1 MAREE
6 ETSAQSEAFGLSRR
20 VFMTSA
26 GVVAAAAPL
35 QSLAASSTGAEG
47 EFDIIVVGSGCAGLS
62 AAVAAVDHGASVLI
76 LEKGPVVGGQTQKS
90 HGVCWIPNNEFMRSR
105 GMVDS
110 RDDALR
116 YMARLSY
123 PERYNPSHETL
134 GMSPQVFS
142 LMEVFYDQA
151 SQIAQIMRKSG
162 AWQQKMA
169 ISRTGRIAC
178 DYFAH
183 IPENKSI
190 LGRPVETDP
199 GDGRRGFGG
208 DMVFQLHSYVKDR
221 GARTLVNQ
229 RVTRIL
235 REPDGRV
242 SGVVSRTE
250 DGKET
255 AFRARKA
262 VIFGSGGF
270 SMNEDLCAEYLR
282 GPILGTSAVPQNE
295 GDLIPMAIETGARL
309 GAMNEAWHTQVILE
323 EALQTR
329 ATPNPV
335 FILSCDSM
343 VTVNKYGKRMYD
355 EKFVFNERTRSH
367 HDWDVVRGEFPNLY
381 QFFIYDQRAADIK
394 GQTIPPNV
402 ANFPY
407 LIIGATLD
415 ELAKNIERRLDELR
429 DAIGDFAL
437 HSSFLANLKDTVA
450 SFNQYAR
457 DGADPE
463 FQRGE
468 APIDEHYNPPHPTN
482 NYPNRFMYPISDKGP
497 YYCVIVAPGAVDT
510 KGGPVIN
517 ENAQVMDTRDRPI
530 PGFYAAGNCAASPSG
545 QAFWSA
551 GATLSLA
558 MTFGYI
564 AGRHASKG

>member
-1 MAREE
+1 MTQGERG
-6 ETSAQSEAFGLSRR
+6 GLSRR
-20 VFMTSA
+20 VFIKGA
-26 GVVAAAAPL
+26 GVAAAAAPL
-35 QSLAASSTGAEG
+35 SSLAATSSQAVEA

-90 HGVCWIPNNEFMRSR
+90 HGVCWIPNNEFMRSKN
-105 GMVDS
+105 MPDS
-110 RDDALR
+110 REDALR
-116 YMARLSY
+116 YMARLAY
-123 PERYNPSHETL
+123 PERYNPTHETM
-134 GMSPQVFS
+134 GMPAQTFA
-142 LMEVFYDQA
+142 LMQVFYDNA
-151 SQIAQIMRKSG
+151 SKVAETMRKTG

-169 ISRTGRIAC
+169 ISRTGKIAC

-183 IPENKSI
+183 LPENKMI

-208 DMVFQLHSYVKDR
+208 DMVFQLQSYVKER
-221 GARTLVNQ
+221 GADIRVNQ

-235 REPDGRV
+235 REPGQRV
-242 SGVVSRTE
+242 TGVVTQGE
-250 DGKET
+250 DGQERV
-255 AFRARKA
+255 FRARKG
-262 VIFGSGGF
+262 VVFGTGGF
-270 SMNEDLCAEYLR
+270 ALNEDLCAEYLR

-295 GDLIPMAIETGARL
+295 GDLIAMAIEAGAKL

-323 EALQTR
+323 EALQAR
-329 ATPNPV
+329 AIPNPV

-355 EKFVFNERTRSH
+355 EKFVFNDRTRSH
-367 HDWDVVRGEFPNLY
+367 HEWDVLRGEYPNLY

-407 LIIGATLD
+407 LIQGETLD
-415 ELAKNIERRLDELR
+415 ELAGEIGKRLEGLKVS
-429 DAIGDFAL
+429 IGDYPLADD
-437 HSSFLANLKDTVA
+437 FLANLKATIA
-450 SFNQYAR
+450 QFNQYAR
-457 DGADPE
+457 DGADLD
-463 FQRGE
+463 FARGE

-497 YYCVIVAPGAVDT
+497 YYCVIIAPGAVDT

-517 ENAQVMDTRDRPI
+517 DNAQVMDARDRPI
-530 PGFYAAGNCAASPSG
+530 PGLYAAGNCAASPSG

-564 AGRHASKG
+564 AGQHACRG